1 MATTTKQDQNFVDE
15 VVGNSL
21 LEKAI
26 QWIKENMEPEDVFDA
41 KVLQEWAENA
51 GAEFNNL

>member
-1 MATTTKQDQNFVDE
+1 MATTSKQDQNFVDE
-15 VVGNSL
+15 VVGSSL

-26 QWIKENMEPEDVFDA
+26 QWIRENMEPEDVFDA

>member
-1 MATTTKQDQNFVDE
+1 MATTSKQDKDFVDE
-15 VVGNSL
+15 VIGSSL

-26 QWIKENMEPEDVFDA
+26 EWIRENMEPEDVFDA

>member
-1 MATTTKQDQNFVDE
+1 MATTSKQDQNFVDE
-15 VVGNSL
+15 VIGSSL

-26 QWIKENMEPEDVFDA
+26 EWIRENMEPEDVFDA